1 MFLNMVVNRGLT
13 ITSTNFH
20 YAAYTVET
28 LTDVHK
34 YMPTKCLKI
43 TVLWI

>member
-13 ITSTNFH
+13 IRSPNFH
-20 YAAYTVET
+20 YAPVET
-28 LTDVHK
+28 LTDLHK

-43 TVLWI
+43 TVLGI